1 MSTTI
6 RVLLAEDNPADAD
19 LAVRELKRAG
29 LHVTHQV
36 VADEPAFGAA
46 LREFAPEVILSD
58 FSMPSFDGMAALAVA
73 RELRPDVPFIFVS
86 GTIGEEYAIRALKNG
101 ATDYVLKDNLKRL
114 PVAVERALADAQQR
128 RRIARLSRIRDFSS
142 QINWALVRLRDRQEL
157 FSAICRIA
165 VEVGGLRGARI
176 GLLEGPRSD
185 LRWLA
190 WHGSWKDG
198 AGPDPLPSSAREDD
212 ESGRGLAGRA
222 LRSLAPAISN
232 DISADEAVRNRE
244 GFAAHGIKAIA
255 AFPLVVDG
263 AAAGLLGLLSPE
275 VEYFDHEE
283 VRLFAETA
291 ANISFALELIAKQDQ
306 LAYLARYDVLTGLP
320 NRSLFQERLSQAIQS
335 AQRNST
341 LLALALIDLERFQA
355 INDTMGRQRGDE
367 VLQGIAQRLRERKGD
382 TNRLARLGSDLFAV
396 MFDDI
401 ASAEDMGR
409 RLHTLASALFGAP
422 LRLGDQEIRLA
433 AKSGVAV
440 YPDDG
445 HDADALLKN
454 AEASLKRAKE
464 TGERYQFYAPHINA
478 RVAEQVRLESELH
491 KAVDTGELFLHYQPK
506 VDLRSRRVTGLEAL
520 LRWKAPDG
528 KLVSPAE
535 FVPVLERTGL
545 IVEAGRQAIAGA
557 SAAFRA
563 WQARGLNPPRIAVN
577 ISALQLRRASFVSDV
592 VSALAAGS
600 ADGGGLDIE
609 ITESLLMSEVYDSI
623 RKLQKLREM
632 GIRIALDDFGTGY
645 SSLAYLSKLPV
656 DTLKIDRA
664 FVRGITENAEDKTIV
679 ATIISLA
686 RALGLKVVAEG
697 VETERQARLL
707 VALRCD
713 QAQGYVFSP
722 PVAAESI
729 NAMLQAP
736 VPSAAAVRPSARSSR
751 RLRRA

>member
-6 RVLLAEDNPADAD
+6 RLLLAEDSRADAD

-29 LHVTHQV
+29 LQFTHCI
-36 VADEPAFGAA
+36 VADEPAFSAA

-58 FSMPSFDGMAALAVA
+58 FSMPSFDGMAALAIA
-73 RELRPDVPFIFVS
+73 RELRPDTPFIFVS

-142 QINWALVRLRDRQEL
+142 QINWALVRLRERQEL
-157 FSAICRIA
+157 LSTICRIA
-165 VEVGGLRGARI
+165 VDVGGLRGARL
-176 GLLEGPRSD
+176 GLLEGPQSD

-190 WHGSWKDG
+190 WHGNWKDG
-198 AGPDPLPSSAREDD
+198 AGPDPVPSSAREDD

-222 LRSLAPAISN
+222 LRSLAPAVAH
-232 DISADEAVRNRE
+232 DISVDEAVRNRE
-244 GFAAHGIKAIA
+244 GFVAHGIKSIA
-255 AFPLVVDG
+255 AFPLVIDG
-263 AAAGLLGLLSPE
+263 TAAGLLSLLAPE
-275 VEYFDHEE
+275 VGYFDEEE
-283 VRLFAETA
+283 VGLFAETA
-291 ANISFALELIAKQDQ
+291 ANISFALELMAKQAR

-320 NRSLFQERLSQAIQS
+320 NRSRFHERLSQAVHS
-335 AQRNST
+335 SQRNHA
-341 LLALALIDLERFQA
+341 LLAVALIDLERFQA
-355 INDTMGRQRGDE
+355 INETMGRQRGDA
-367 VLQGIAQRLRERKGD
+367 VLQAIAQRLRERKDD
-382 TNRLARLGSDLFAV
+382 TNRLARVGGDVFAIL
-396 MFDDI
+396 FDDI
-401 ASAEDMGR
+401 ASAEDVGR
-409 RLHTLASALFGAP
+409 RLQELAGALFGSP
-422 LRLGDQEIRLA
+422 LRLDDQEIRLA

-445 HDADALLKN
+445 RDADALLKN

-478 RVAEQVRLESELH
+478 RVAEQVRLENELR
-491 KAVDTGELFLHYQPK
+491 KAVDEGELFLHYQPK
-506 VDLRSRRVTGLEAL
+506 VDLKTRRITGLEAL
-520 LRWKAPDG
+520 MRWKAPG
-528 KLVSPAE
+528 GELVSPAR

-563 WQARGLNPPRIAVN
+563 WQASRLDPPRIAVN
-577 ISALQLRRASFVSDV
+577 ISALQLRRASFVTDV
-592 VSALAAGS
+592 VGALSGGS
-600 ADGGGLDIE
+600 AQGGGLDIE
-609 ITESLLMSEVYDSI
+609 ITESLLMSEVNDSI
-623 RKLQKLREM
+623 RKLQRLREM

-664 FVRGITENAEDKTIV
+664 FVRGMIENADDKTIV

-707 VALRCD
+707 EALRCD
-713 QAQGYVFSP
+713 EAQGYAFSP
-722 PVAAESI
+722 PVAEESI
-729 NAMLQAP
+729 DAMLQAQI
-736 VPSAAAVRPSARSSR
+736 SAAAVRSSGRSRR
-751 RLRRA
+751 RLRGA